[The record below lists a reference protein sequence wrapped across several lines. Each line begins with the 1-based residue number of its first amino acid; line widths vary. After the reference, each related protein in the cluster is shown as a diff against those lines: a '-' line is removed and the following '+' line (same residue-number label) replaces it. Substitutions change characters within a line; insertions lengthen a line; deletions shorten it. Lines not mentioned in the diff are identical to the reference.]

1 MIKGSTANAW
11 RSNEGG
17 TPMRK
22 ICWRLSAQSL
32 FFQLFFARL
41 QSSAPADCHCAL
53 EVFRGSM
60 FNPWRTTDEGT
71 PMRKNCWRLSA
82 QSPLFQLSF
91 ARLQSSAPADR
102 HCALENFRGSVFNA
116 WRPTGEGAPMRKNC
130 RRLSAHS
137 PLFQLSFAR
146 LQFSAPADRHCAL
159 ENCRGS
165 VFNVWRATGEGT
177 PMRKNC
183 RRLSAQSQFFQLSF
197 ARLQSSA
204 PADCHCALE
213 NFRNQFSTPGGQL
226 AKALL
231 CARFEIRF
239 RSFSNSSRWPS
250 TAVRA
255 LCHHAAASA
264 HTHRK
269 RPSSN

>member
-22 ICWRLSAQSL
+22 ICWRRSAQSL

-53 EVFRGSM
+53 EVLRGSM
-60 FNPWRTTDEGT
+60 LNPWRATDEGI
-71 PMRKNCWRLSA
+71 
-82 QSPLFQLSF
+82 
-91 ARLQSSAPADR
+91 
-102 HCALENFRGSVFNA
+102 
-116 WRPTGEGAPMRKNC
+116 
-130 RRLSAHS
+130 
-137 PLFQLSFAR
+137 
-146 LQFSAPADRHCAL
+146 
-159 ENCRGS
+159 
-165 VFNVWRATGEGT
+165 

-213 NFRNQFSTPGGQL
+213 NFRDQFSTPGGQL

-231 CARFEIRF
+231 CARFEVRF
-239 RSFSNSSRWPS
+239 RSFPDSSRWPS

-264 HTHRK
+264 QTHRK
-269 RPSSN
+269 RPSSS